1 MAKKTLESLGDDGAI
16 VPQNLVKGRFIHFS
30 ADNIDINKYT
40 PDGKGTFHATQVAA
54 WQRGPPEVDLLEG
67 INLNS
72 KSEFLEQ

>member
-30 ADNIDINKYT
+30 ADNIDINEYT

-54 WQRGPPEVDLLEG
+54 WQRGPP
-67 INLNS
+67 
-72 KSEFLEQ
+72 